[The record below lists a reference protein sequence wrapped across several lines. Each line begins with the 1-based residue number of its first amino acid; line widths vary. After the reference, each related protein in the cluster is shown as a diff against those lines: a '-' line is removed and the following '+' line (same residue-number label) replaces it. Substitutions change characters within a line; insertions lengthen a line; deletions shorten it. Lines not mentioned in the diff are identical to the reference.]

1 MRTLFAFSS
10 FIILAACFASPADA
24 GEANV
29 VAVDRYAAPGDTL
42 RIAVELV
49 NDSERRARFKVV
61 ARVKADKALAKGK
74 ARKAK
79 GKRKK
84 LKFRLEPGES
94 VVRELALSVPKK
106 ADGPILVE
114 CKVRWPKGHD
124 KIVEEGFAQ
133 RDGEGEG
140 DNRPPDGEP
149 PTKETVELEGD
160 LFLTVHEPPGPDGE
174 RGDGTHPEN
183 AIWMPHQLTLVTD
196 EGEEWL
202 LFGHEAEFLAW
213 LMAEADLTE
222 TRAFVVGVPMDV
234 IPAGGGPGTDPEGP
248 PPPRPDGPPPGTE
261 HRLTVERKML
271 FLLEWEA
278 EGVRDPR
285 ADIVWHRYVLDG

>member
-1 MRTLFAFSS
+1 
-10 FIILAACFASPADA
+10 
-24 GEANV
+24 
-29 VAVDRYAAPGDTL
+29 
-42 RIAVELV
+42 
-49 NDSERRARFKVV
+49 
-61 ARVKADKALAKGK
+61 
-74 ARKAK
+74 
-79 GKRKK
+79 
-84 LKFRLEPGES
+84 
-94 VVRELALSVPKK
+94 
-106 ADGPILVE
+106 
-114 CKVRWPKGHD
+114 
-124 KIVEEGFAQ
+124 
-133 RDGEGEG
+133 
-140 DNRPPDGEP
+140 
-149 PTKETVELEGD
+149 
-160 LFLTVHEPPGPDGE
+160 
-174 RGDGTHPEN
+174 
-183 AIWMPHQLTLVTD
+183 MPHQLTLVTD

-285 ADIVWHRYVLDG
+285 ADIVWHRYVLDGPLSQIDDPLETVVRTETDWERLLDLAGIVLPERPDGPTDPGDGERPPGVFKECENECGEEGEPKPPEFWLPWEVNFEKETVLAVFAGEQPTTGYRVVILRVTEEEESLVVAYALIEPSEHEIVVEVPTQPFAIAAIPRTEARIVFEKVDYLPDDPGFPEPFFDDR